1 MARDE
6 HTPYLEN
13 IPAYAIGALDAEDVI
28 ALESHLTTCAS
39 CRTELAGYR
48 FLHESLLTA
57 VPPKQPSDAL
67 RKRLQSRLP
76 SAQKPAPARPQR
88 TWTFSFSRLAVG
100 ASLILLLAMNL
111 YSILQTRTMQQEQ
124 TRLSRQIRT
133 GQTVMSML
141 SYPATQRLS
150 INDKVVGSVL
160 VDKERDIVAL
170 IVWNMPE
177 LTDNQTYQ
185 IWLIDQ
191 QEDRVSAGVFNS
203 ETDQPYTT
211 KIIYPKQKLTDF
223 TAVGVTVEPAGG
235 SDQPTGERMFR
246 VDF

>member
-6 HTPYLEN
+6 HTPFLEN

-28 ALESHLTTCAS
+28 ALEAHLRTCAS
-39 CRTELAGYR
+39 CQTELAEYR
-48 FLHESLLTA
+48 SLNQALLTA
-57 VPPKQPSDAL
+57 VPPKQPSAEL

-76 SAQKPAPARPQR
+76 SAQKPASIRPQR
-88 TWTFSFSRLAVG
+88 AWTFSFTRMAMGAAVV
-100 ASLILLLAMNL
+100 LLLAMNL
-111 YSILQTRTMQQEQ
+111 YSILQTRSLQQEQ

-177 LTDNQTYQ
+177 LSQDQTYQ
-185 IWLIDQ
+185 IWLIDPNG
-191 QEDRVSAGVFNS
+191 DRTSAGIFNS

-223 TAVGVTVEPAGG
+223 IGVGVTVEPAGG